1 MTFFDLRDDDS
12 VVIEAWSHSLRGRI
26 LYGSSL
32 LSLITEITA
41 YTGRMKALPA
51 WTQTG
56 AIVGMQGGT
65 EVVLKNLDKL
75 RLNDSV
81 INKLLS
87 YSTNNDNLLATKLS
101 TAKLPATKLSA
112 NDSHAPP
119 LAGVWLQDWVGQ
131 RHSYDG
137 DRLQWNWV
145 LNEQHYPDW
154 HEKLVQPL
162 AKQNTR
168 MLTYINPFF
177 SLTPSTVSDKSNSSS
192 RRDLYGEGIEH
203 GYFVKDSSNN
213 SYLLAS
219 GSIEFH
225 MVDFTNPGARIWMK
239 EIIKQELIKN
249 AQSSGWMTDFGEYLP
264 FDAVLFDG
272 SSAASQHNVY
282 PQQWAMLNEE
292 ACREAHAEGLLNTF
306 PGGQSA
312 EGTSCEFLYFL
323 RSGWTQS
330 PKHAR
335 LFWLGDQLVTWDEH
349 DGLKSSIVAALSG
362 GLTGHSLTHTDIGGY
377 TMHDSGPYPY
387 RRSEELLL
395 RWIEISTFGNAV
407 FRTHTGLSISDY
419 NAQIYSSPRITLHF
433 SLFTQVFVKLTA
445 YRKLLMQEAELYG
458 WPMIRPM
465 AAYYAYDNITWDL
478 TEQFMFGADFLVAP
492 VLTSAAL
499 SVERV
504 SKYAKNHPMFD
515 SGASSIKAV
524 SVKVYIPAHS
534 EWIHLWSGQL
544 LINNDSE
551 GRYVSADAPI
561 GAPPVFYRRESR
573 HGANLRDDIKQLG
586 MNVLYHDYSS
596 IIDEAV
602 FEEDE
607 QQQRGKWAGEMD
619 MIADYR
625 ARDWLDYFGM
635 KSVLIGNNQ

>member
-32 LSLITEITA
+32 LSLVTEITA
-41 YTGRMKALPA
+41 YTGRMKALPT

-56 AIVGMQGGT
+56 AIVGMQGGSDK
-65 EVVLKNLDKL
+65 VLRQLEKL
-75 RLNDSV
+75 KLNSS
-81 INKLLS
+81 ILEKLS
-87 YSTNNDNLLATKLS
+87 SFTNNSQKNKNS
-101 TAKLPATKLSA
+101 SYEV
-112 NDSHAPP
+112 P

-137 DRLQWNWV
+137 DRLQWNWI
-145 LNEQHYPDW
+145 LNDQHYPQW
-154 HEKLVQPL
+154 HDKIVQPL
-162 AKQNTR
+162 AKKKTR
-168 MLTYINPFF
+168 VLTYINPFF
-177 SLTPSTVSDKSNSSS
+177 SRSPEQKSIVDCTSSNCKTNKNNCQEEVKKKA
-192 RRDLYGEGIEH
+192 RRDLFGEGIEH
-203 GYFVKDSSNN
+203 GYFVKDTSNSS
-213 SYLLAS
+213 YMLAS

-225 MVDFTNPGARIWMK
+225 MVDFTNPAARIWMK
-239 EIIKQELIKN
+239 NIIKQEVIQT

-272 SSAASQHNVY
+272 STAASQHNLY

-292 ACREAHAEGLLNTF
+292 ACREAHAEGLLHTF
-306 PGGQSA
+306 PGHNSEDV

-330 PKHAR
+330 PKYAR

-377 TMHDSGPYPY
+377 TMHDSGPYRY

-407 FRTHTGLSISDY
+407 FRTHTGLSISEY
-419 NAQIYSSPRITLHF
+419 NAQIYSSPRISLYFT
-433 SLFTQVFVKLTA
+433 LFTQVFVKLTA

-465 AAYYAYDNITWDL
+465 AAHYALDNITWEL
-478 TEQFMFGADFLVAP
+478 TEQFMFGADFLIAP
-492 VLTSAAL
+492 VLTCAAL
-499 SVERV
+499 STERV
-504 SKYAKNHPMFD
+504 SKFAKNHPMFD
-515 SGASSIKAV
+515 SSSIKAV

-544 LINNDSE
+544 VISNESE
-551 GRYVSADAPI
+551 GRYVSVDAPI
-561 GAPPVFYRRESR
+561 GAPPVFYRRDSI
-573 HGANLRDDIKQLG
+573 HGANLREDVKQLG
-586 MNVLYHDYSS
+586 MNVFFYDNY
-596 IIDEAV
+596 DEPD
-602 FEEDE
+602 EEEKQE
-607 QQQRGKWAGEMD
+607 QQQGQWAGEMG
-619 MIADYR
+619 MISDYR
-625 ARDWLDYFGM
+625 GARDWLDYFGM
-635 KSVLIGNNQ
+635 KSVLGAVNQQ